1 MALQGPALSEAKEL
15 FRIYCIAKGLSPR
28 TVETYL
34 FSIERLEM
42 FLSQDD
48 RIPQIPDH
56 HELRQF
62 IGYMLERRLSRQTVR
77 VRMRSIR
84 VFLSF
89 LEREG
94 AVQESPMRWVEIPRV
109 PESIPTVL
117 TDDQMAALI
126 KAFDRPGWHSKR
138 NRAIVMTFLDTG
150 VRLSELIGLDL
161 SDVDLRQGSVLVRNG
176 KGARDRTVYAGHSL
190 RRALRQ
196 WVEARGVSPSCPGLF
211 ITKRDTRIHRRY
223 IGRIV
228 ENAASRAHLSGLR
241 VHPHALRHSF
251 ATAYIRH
258 GGDVFSLQSLLGHST
273 VTTTR
278 RYVTFAGTSLQEAH
292 AKASPVDRLSR

>member
-1 MALQGPALSEAKEL
+1 MAFETPTLSEAKDL
-15 FRIYCIAKGLSPR
+15 FRVYCSAKGLSPR
-28 TVETYL
+28 TIETYL
-34 FSIERLEM
+34 FSIGRLER
-42 FLSQDD
+42 FLNRASET
-48 RIPQIPDH
+48 PHIPDH

-62 IGYMLERRLSRQTVR
+62 IGYMLGRGLSRQTIR
-77 VRMRSIR
+77 VRMRSVR
-84 VFLSF
+84 VFLGF

-94 AVQESPMRWVEIPRV
+94 IMERNPMRRVEIPRV

-126 KAFDRPGWHSKR
+126 KALDRPGWHSKR
-138 NRAIVMTFLDTG
+138 NRAMVMTFLDTG

-228 ENAASRAHLSGLR
+228 ENAASRAGLSGLR